1 MKKTLALMIFFLSSA
16 AAQAGVC
23 NVGSGYVAR
32 GTIKWNEGCATTYAI
47 YLHQKDDM
55 PALKVA

>member
-47 YLHQKDDM
+47 YFHQRDNM
-55 PALKVA
+55 PAHKVA

>member
-23 NVGSGYVAR
+23 NVGSEYVAR
-32 GTIKWNEGCATTYAI
+32 GTIKWNTGYATTYAI
-47 YLHQKDDM
+47 YLHQRDNM
-55 PALKVA
+55 PAIKVA